1 MSGIINIMFK
11 KSLQNSIQKLSKST
25 RILKL
30 LPKTEKKLENHDTIG
45 YVGKKREE
53 KIILHILDYNEKNF
67 TEKDI
72 KTIKECV
79 PFKNGPTVTWLNI
92 SGVYDTNL
100 IEEVGEI
107 FGIHP
112 LTLEDI
118 TNTTQRPK
126 MEEYDDY
133 IFIILKMVFF
143 DEKTK
148 EMSVEQV
155 GLIIGKSYVLSFQ
168 EKPGDI
174 LESLRN
180 KIRNSKGKI
189 RHLGSDY
196 LIYGIIDAI
205 IDHYYVILEQLG
217 EEIEFLEEDL
227 LKNPNQKTLNSIYK
241 LKQELVFLRKS
252 LWPTRE
258 VIGTL
263 QRIEHELISES
274 IGVYLRDVYDHIIQ
288 IVDTVETLG
297 DMTSSMLDLYLS
309 TVSNK
314 MNEVM
319 KVLTMFAAIFIP
331 LTFVVGVYGMNF
343 DYMPELHSKLGYP
356 IVWGVLLTIIIGLV
370 IYFKKKKWM

>member
-1 MSGIINIMFK
+1 MSKNL
-11 KSLQNSIQKLSKST
+11 LQNSIQKLSKST

-288 IVDTVETLG
+288 IVDTVETLR

>member
-196 LIYGIIDAI
+196 LIYAI
-205 IDHYYVILEQLG
+205 LDTIVDYYFSVLENVG
-217 EEIEFLEEDL
+217 EEI
-227 LKNPNQKTLNSIYK
+227 
-241 LKQELVFLRKS
+241 
-252 LWPTRE
+252 
-258 VIGTL
+258 
-263 QRIEHELISES
+263 
-274 IGVYLRDVYDHIIQ
+274 
-288 IVDTVETLG
+288 
-297 DMTSSMLDLYLS
+297 
-309 TVSNK
+309 
-314 MNEVM
+314 
-319 KVLTMFAAIFIP
+319 
-331 LTFVVGVYGMNF
+331 
-343 DYMPELHSKLGYP
+343 
-356 IVWGVLLTIIIGLV
+356 
-370 IYFKKKKWM
+370 